1 MSPFSLVFAV
11 LEYTAKS
18 LPRKRRRGAKLCV
31 SENLWIDLVGVNTGG
46 KSSFPVDLEG
56 IPPLSRSLLL
66 LIRRQRFR
74 LILSFFHRQKPFL
87 LLWRGF
93 LGFSSLMFLKFH
105 LDMSRGGP
113 FIVMSTWGPFT

>member
-1 MSPFSLVFAV
+1 M

-18 LPRKRRRGAKLCV
+18 LPRKRRRGGKPCV

-56 IPPLSRSLLL
+56 IPPLSKSLLL
-66 LIRRQRFR
+66 LIRRQGFR
-74 LILSFFHRQKPFL
+74 LILIFFIGKPFL
-87 LLWRGF
+87 PLWRRF
-93 LGFSSLMFLKFH
+93 LGFSYLMFLKFH
-105 LDMSRGGP
+105 LDMSRGGS